1 MLLIGNGR
9 LLTRDQ
15 GNYIENGAVAIEGNL
30 ILEVG
35 ETAKLKQK
43 YRMHTQIEGRD
54 IAESEGDAFE
64 VDDQGHRIIET
75 FQTIRSGFYLIDV
88 PVLSQTS

>member
-35 ETAKLKQK
+35 ETP
-43 YRMHTQIEGRD
+43 
-54 IAESEGDAFE
+54 S
-64 VDDQGHRIIET
+64 
-75 FQTIRSGFYLIDV
+75 
-88 PVLSQTS
+88 